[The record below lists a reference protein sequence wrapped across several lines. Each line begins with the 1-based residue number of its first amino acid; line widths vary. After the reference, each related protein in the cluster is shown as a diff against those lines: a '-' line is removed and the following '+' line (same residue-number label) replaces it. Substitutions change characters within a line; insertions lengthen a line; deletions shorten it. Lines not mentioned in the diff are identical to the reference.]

1 MKPQTSPKERI
12 LKTADRLFY
21 EQGYLATGVNQ
32 IIADAR
38 VAKASFYQ
46 HFPSK
51 EDLLMAYITAHNA
64 ELFNELYRVIKPYDQ
79 AKAKVIA
86 LFDFLMMF
94 TEHTEFRGC
103 AFVNLTAEF
112 PEPDSQPRQQI
123 AQFKTDLR
131 DFIEQLV
138 QTIKPVD
145 TVSNSKETA
154 KMPTKL
160 LSDTIF
166 LLFEA
171 AMVESRIH
179 HQLWPIEA
187 SRSAVQQLLE

>member
-1 MKPQTSPKERI
+1 MKPQTSPKDRI

-21 EQGYLATGVNQ
+21 EQGYLSTGVNQ
-32 IIADAR
+32 IIKEAK

-51 EDLLMAYITAHNA
+51 EDLAMAYITAHNT
-64 ELFNELYRVIKPYDQ
+64 EFFDKVHRVIKPHPTPT
-79 AKAKVIA
+79 AKIIA
-86 LFDFLMMF
+86 LFDYLMVF
-94 TEHTEFRGC
+94 TQHTEFRGC

-112 PEPDSQPRQQI
+112 PAPDSQPRQQI

-131 DFIEQLV
+131 RFIGQLI
-138 QTIKPVD
+138 QAMTSAD
-145 TVSNSKETA
+145 TVAKETP
-154 KMPTKL
+154 KMPAQL
-160 LSDTIF
+160 LSDTVF

-187 SRSAVQQLLE
+187 SRAVVQQLLS

>member
-21 EQGYLATGVNQ
+21 EQGYLATGINQ

-51 EDLLMAYITAHNA
+51 EDLLMAYIAAHNA
-64 ELFNELYRVIKPYDQ
+64 ELFGELYRVIKPHDK

-86 LFDFLMMF
+86 LFDYLMVF
-94 TEHTEFRGC
+94 TEQTEFRGC

-112 PEPDSQPRQQI
+112 PEPDSQPRQRI

-131 DFIEQLV
+131 DFIEQLI
-138 QTIKPVD
+138 QTMKPVD
-145 TVSNSKETA
+145 PVSKETA

-179 HQLWPIEA
+179 HKLWPIEA
-187 SRSAVQQLLE
+187 SRSAVQQLLR

>member
-1 MKPQTSPKERI
+1 MKSQISPKERI

-21 EQGYLATGVNQ
+21 EQGYLATGINQ
-32 IIADAR
+32 IIQEAK

-51 EDLLMAYITAHNA
+51 EDLLMAYIAAHNT
-64 ELFNELYRVIKPYDQ
+64 ELFDELHRVIKPHSTAT
-79 AKAKVIA
+79 AKIIA
-86 LFDFLMMF
+86 LFDFLMVF

-103 AFVNLTAEF
+103 AFINLTAEF
-112 PEPDSQPRQQI
+112 SEPDSPPRRQI

-131 DFIEQLV
+131 LFIGQLV
-138 QTIKPVD
+138 ETSPAQD
-145 TVSNSKETA
+145 TPPKQA
-154 KMPTKL
+154 PKMPLKL
-160 LSDTIF
+160 LSDTVF

-171 AMVESRIH
+171 ALVESRVH

-187 SRSAVQQLLE
+187 SRSAVQQMLG